1 VVSVA
6 RRRGASRSNG
16 RRGVEEVHS
25 RVRDERIITRT
36 LTVSRDTPTIVAR
49 DDVSELVSNRD
60 KIREA
65 LTLVSFR
72 D

>member
-1 VVSVA
+1 MCIVCA
-6 RRRGASRSNG
+6 CDDRISRPHHN
-16 RRGVEEVHS
+16 E
-25 RVRDERIITRT
+25 T
-36 LTVSRDTPTIVAR
+36 LTVSRDRPTIVAR
-49 DDVSELVSNRD
+49 ADVPELVSNRD

>member
-1 VVSVA
+1 MCGVDANVHRVRV
-6 RRRGASRSNG
+6 RRRISRPHHN
-16 RRGVEEVHS
+16 E
-25 RVRDERIITRT
+25 T
-36 LTVSRDTPTIVAR
+36 LTVSRDRPTIVAR
-49 DDVSELVSNRD
+49 ADVPELVSNRD